1 MGAAGRHVLPQ
12 AHGLARPIAG
22 PGHVVDA
29 EAVRQHCAAL
39 IAKHKAPRYVWI
51 LDTPL
56 PRNANGKFLKRELRE
71 TLSVADA
78 G

>member
-1 MGAAGRHVLPQ
+1 MLRPGESLDGRGRS
-12 AHGLARPIAG
+12 ASTAS
-22 PGHVVDA
+22 
-29 EAVRQHCAAL
+29 AL

-71 TLSVADA
+71 TLSVAEA